1 MDPLMSKVVLRD
13 ELDRF
18 LNDILMADQYEDYGP
33 NGLQIEG
40 QKEIRKI
47 AYAVSATKDSI
58 EKAIEN
64 KADAMI
70 VHHGLFWKFHG
81 VRALKGAFAKR
92 VMPLVRSEVN
102 LYGYHLPLDGHIQY
116 GNAACL
122 AHKLDLENLQA
133 FGERKGM
140 PLGVQ
145 GRFKTPQN
153 PEKLREKL
161 SKILNHDILHAAPSE
176 TETIS
181 NMGII
186 TGGANSEWA
195 CAQELGLDSYL
206 TGEMSEHDWHES
218 MEGGVHMFA
227 GGHNA
232 TEQFGVQALKELIEQ
247 EYGVPGLFIPSPNPA

>member
-1 MDPLMSKVVLRD
+1 MSEVVSRD
-13 ELDRF
+13 KLGQF
-18 LNDILMADQYEDYGP
+18 LNEVLVADQYEDYGP

-40 QKEIRKI
+40 RKEIKKI
-47 AYAVSATKDSI
+47 AYAVSATQASI
-58 EKAIEN
+58 EQAIKE
-64 KADAMI
+64 KADALI

-81 VRALKGAFAKR
+81 VRALKGAFGKR
-92 VMPLVRSEVN
+92 VMPLVRSEMN
-102 LYGYHLPLDGHIQY
+102 LYGYHLPLDGHIEY

-122 AHKLDLENLQA
+122 ARKLELENLRP

-145 GRFKTPQN
+145 GQFKTPQK
-153 PEKLREKL
+153 PESLKQKL
-161 SKILNHDILHAAPSE
+161 SEILSHDILHAAPKEIEMIAS
-176 TETIS
+176 
-181 NMGII
+181 MGII

-218 MEGGVHMFA
+218 KEGGVHMFA

-232 TEQFGVQALKELIEQ
+232 TEQFGVQALKDLIEK
-247 EYGVPGLFIPSPNPA
+247 EFGVAGFYIPSPNPA